1 MRIEKLTIKAQ
12 EALAAARDLAD
23 QRNHQEVTPEH
34 LLFALLE
41 QDQGV
46 AGALLRKLGADPEA
60 VSRKVEAVL
69 EEQPQVRGATA
80 EVYVGRRLKDMLDEA
95 TRQSQKFKD
104 EYVSSEHL
112 LLALSA
118 KELGAASRVL
128 TEAGVTHDALMRA
141 LAEVRSPTWP
151 ARASWTR

>member
-1 MRIEKLTIKAQ
+1 MRLEKLTIKAQ

-34 LLFALLE
+34 VLQALLD

-46 AGALLRKLGADPEA
+46 AGALLRKLGVEPEA
-60 VSRKVEAVL
+60 VARKVDSLL
-69 EEQPQVRGATA
+69 EQMPQVRGATA
-80 EVYVGRRLKDMLDEA
+80 EVYVGRRLKDLLDEA

-112 LLALSA
+112 LLALA
-118 KELGAASRVL
+118 NKELGPASRAL
-128 TEAGVTHDALMRA
+128 AEAGVTADALMRA
-141 LAEVRSPTWP
+141 
-151 ARASWTR
+151 